1 MSHYPGSAEPSET
14 RSVSQGPRYPDTAT
28 LAAFRRSI
36 AYNRDGHAHTTALAF
51 GYVPETNGIPTT
63 HDYERKRGIGYRV
76 ASPDPNDHR
85 DHPTPVRFD
94 MIRREASAMRSRA
107 YARMLQEQDGTYARP
122 WVPVAF
128 VPPVLP
134 MAWPEEVAYGAPYT
148 YRARRDDYVP
158 DGGWSASDYWD
169 DELPRSPLPVTYNAP
184 VTIHSDASA

>member
-1 MSHYPGSAEPSET
+1 MSHYPGSAE
-14 RSVSQGPRYPDTAT
+14 
-28 LAAFRRSI
+28 LAAFRRSLYRHDPMHTVTPFHEPADFAQGASI
-36 AYNRDGHAHTTALAF
+36 EHPHAWSVELA
-51 GYVPETNGIPTT
+51 
-63 HDYERKRGIGYRV
+63 HGIGYRH
-76 ASPDPNDHR
+76 SHDP
-85 DHPTPVRFD
+85 
-94 MIRREASAMRSRA
+94 RRTDIAWGALQTDSYRGRVEASALRSRA